1 MANATLTITATLV
14 NGGRSRNTEL
24 ELLNRA
30 TTMALQQVTAAGGTA
45 TSGTATAESSSGV
58 SATFSYSP
66 VASS

>member
-14 NGGRSRNTEL
+14 NGSRTRNTEL

-30 TTMALQQVTAAGGTA
+30 TMIALQQVTEGGGTI
-45 TSGTATAESSSGV
+45 TSGTGTAELNSV

-66 VASS
+66 VAAS